1 MGSTRNA
8 LEEVKLNVNE
18 SMGLRPAE
26 RRTQLAPVSSA
37 KDVGRV
43 PLRTFGK
50 IDVNRVIPDP
60 DQPRTE
66 FDEQEIAK
74 LAASIRSHGQLHPIR
89 VRWHESNEKWIVIS
103 GERRWRATKAA
114 GLPNVN
120 CFFVEGEISEPE
132 IREQQLVENLY
143 RRDLNS
149 MEEARAY
156 QSLMTLN
163 EWNGKQVAESLHLST
178 SRVSRALA
186 LLDLPEELQSQV
198 ESGTL
203 SKSSAYELSKLDND
217 RSISELAAKAASGEL
232 PHAKAVRQ
240 VKIRRGKK
248 VSKARSGI
256 HLVFAAE
263 NGAKVTVT
271 ATTKMNYHEVELGLN
286 QALDDVRHR
295 IRNNI
300 KLF

>member
-43 PLRTFGK
+43 PLRTFGRVE
-50 IDVNRVIPDP
+50 VNRIVADP
-60 DQPRTE
+60 NQPRKE
-66 FDEQEIAK
+66 FDTVEIDR
-74 LAASIRSHGQLHPIR
+74 LAASIKSHGQLHPIR
-89 VRWHESNEKWIVIS
+89 VRWEDSLSKWIVIS
-103 GERRWRATKAA
+103 GERRWRATRAA
-114 GLPNVN
+114 GLATVD
-120 CFFVEGEISEPE
+120 CFFIDGDVSEPE
-132 IREQQLVENLY
+132 IREQQIVENLL
-143 RRDLNS
+143 RRDLDTI
-149 MEEARAY
+149 EEGKAY

-163 EWNGKQVAESLHLST
+163 GWNGKQVAESLHLST

-198 ESGTL
+198 RNGTL
-203 SKSSAYELSKLDND
+203 SKSSAYELSKLDD
-217 RSISELAAKAASGEL
+217 PQTISELASKATAGDL
-232 PHAKAVRQ
+232 PHAKAVHQ

-248 VSKARSGI
+248 VSKPRSGI
-256 HLVFAAE
+256 HLTFLPE
-263 NGAKVTVT
+263 NGMKVTVT
-271 ATTKMNYHEVELGLN
+271 AATKMNYHEVEI
-286 QALDDVRHR
+286 ALSEALEDVRHR

-300 KLF
+300 KLT